1 MEEERI
7 KSLICQYLD
16 QDLTEEGD
24 WELKRL
30 ILQYPE
36 LPRLLERLKDEETLS
51 EDLRRWD
58 AFKPEKNLEEARER
72 IRLIDAPRLQKKR
85 RTRWLMA
92 AALAGL
98 AGTGAWLIQMAAT
111 DNLALRPMPEHHDA
125 SPGGNRAILTLGDG
139 SQIRL
144 DSATAGNIA
153 GQPGSRISKKD
164 SGTLVYTAVK
174 PATQGPSAPEPIQYN
189 TLATPRG
196 GQFAVTLPDQTKVWL
211 NNSSSLHY
219 PTAFTGPER
228 VVTLTGEAYFEVSR
242 DHSRPFRVKVSDITV
257 NVLGTHFVVTAYPD
271 EKKTSATLLEGKIQ
285 LNEGGRTQLLT
296 PGEQCVIHSDKRR
309 ELLHDVDTDEAMA
322 WKEGYFHFSHANLP
336 TILRQIG
343 RWYNLDVD
351 IRIPTPDHVYDG
363 EIDRHL
369 PLSNLLN
376 YLTNN
381 DVHFHIEENKLI
393 VTR

>member
-16 QDLTEEGD
+16 QDMTEEENR
-24 WELKRL
+24 ELKQL
-30 ILQYPE
+30 ILQYPA
-36 LPRLLERLKDEETLS
+36 LPRLLEHLKDDETLS
-51 EDLRRWD
+51 KDLQRWD

-72 IRLIDAPRLQKKR
+72 IRRIEAPRLQKKR
-85 RTRWLMA
+85 RTRWMMA
-92 AALAGL
+92 AVLVGL
-98 AGTGAWLIQMAAT
+98 AGTGAWLIQMVGT
-111 DNLALRPMPEHHDA
+111 DNLAVSPLREHHDA
-125 SPGGNRAILTLGDG
+125 APGGNRAILTLGDG
-139 SQIRL
+139 KKIRL
-144 DSATAGNIA
+144 DSAATGNIA
-153 GQPGSRISKKD
+153 GQTGSRISKKD

-174 PATQGPSAPEPIQYN
+174 PATTGVSAPEPIQYN
-189 TLATPRG
+189 LLTTPRG

-211 NNSSSLHY
+211 NNCSSLHY
-219 PTAFTGPER
+219 PTAFTGHER
-228 VVTLTGEAYFEVSR
+228 MVTLTGEAYFEVSR
-242 DHSRPFRVKVSDITV
+242 DNSKPFRLRVNDITV

-271 EKKTSATLLEGKIQ
+271 EKKTSTTLLEGKIQ

-296 PGEQCVIHSDKRR
+296 PGEQLIIHSDKSR
-309 ELLHDVDTDEAMA
+309 ELLHDVDMDEAMA

-343 RWYNLDVD
+343 RWYNLEVD
-351 IRIPTPDHVYDG
+351 MQIPTPDHVYDG

-381 DVHFHIEENKLI
+381 DVHFHIEEKKLI